1 MKFLSLN
8 KKGICSVQVI
18 IILCSCLIISTQ
30 LILSSKLTLAT
41 ISRREAAI
49 QERLYGE
56 SIFQVVDLY
65 LVQSMNKTY
74 NNPQKYT
81 ITSNQTNDEIK
92 NKILRYALGEMA
104 NTEITNI
111 GKSMKQCQMLKNMG
125 IECKEISR
133 TVYTYDNG
141 AGIKQFKINSNL
153 NLEKVST
160 SDDFALKIHIKVK
173 VDNQIYVYG
182 KDYFF
187 IMPKYSDELIKEI
200 KTFYGGGT
208 SETWKGTHKFNHKE
222 DMISSEVYYE
232 NL

>member
-18 IILCSCLIISTQ
+18 VILCACLVISAQ
-30 LILSSKLTLAT
+30 ILLSSKLTLAT
-41 ISRREAAI
+41 ISRREVAI

-74 NNPQKYT
+74 NNPQKKT
-81 ITSNQTNDEIK
+81 LTSNQTNDEIK
-92 NKILRYALGEMA
+92 NKILRYTLYEMA
-104 NTEITNI
+104 NKEMTNLSGNI
-111 GKSMKQCQMLKNMG
+111 KTSPMLKNMG
-125 IECKEISR
+125 IEYKEATR
-133 TVYTYDNG
+133 TAYTYDNE
-141 AGIKQFKINSNL
+141 AGVKRFKLNSSMDFD
-153 NLEKVST
+153 KVST

-173 VDNQIYVYG
+173 IDNQIYIYG

-200 KTFYGGGT
+200 KTFYASGT
-208 SETWKGTHKFNHKE
+208 SEIWKGTHEFNHEE
-222 DMISSEVYYE
+222 DIISSEVYYE
-232 NL
+232 KL